1 MDKSIKNLS
10 YILILMGII
19 SLVSGYI
26 FPEEKRFFLW
36 LSFVGLIPG
45 IIVLILTIKDEKL

>member
-26 FPEEKRFFLW
+26 FPEEKQFFLW

-45 IIVLILTIKDEKL
+45 IIVLILTKGA